1 MLPVAC
7 HPSLLFCFLTAGLH
21 ELEASILSTLLDVD
35 RSNMTTQN
43 AAWIHDARVALKD
56 SNTDFFKAR
65 PGRYWFD
72 FLLSATL
79 AYGSAT
85 VYLTAPLFSVAQFIA
100 FPLAVF
106 WLYRS
111 GSLIHEVAHLPGH
124 ELRAFKIAWNI
135 IVGVVTLAPSTFFT
149 THHRDHHSGKM
160 YGTPKDP
167 EYIVN
172 VFRPGS
178 IPSVLLYAVHVCLFP
193 AFVFLRFFLAPLTF
207 IHPKVRD
214 FTLRRLSSFTLNWKY
229 ERNIS
234 RLDRKT
240 FAAVELL
247 CWARATLILVG
258 VILGISLWTRIPLLY
273 VLGASTLLFNQM
285 RQLADHHFE
294 STGDPMAMPDHILD
308 SCNYTNRDF
317 FTWLFFPFAIK
328 FHALHHLFPSLPY
341 HNLESAHQHLTE
353 ALPADSPY
361 HGLSQPGWWSA
372 AAMTF
377 SKR

>member
-1 MLPVAC
+1 
-7 HPSLLFCFLTAGLH
+7 
-21 ELEASILSTLLDVD
+21 
-35 RSNMTTQN
+35 MTTQN
-43 AAWIHDARVALKD
+43 PAWIHDARVALKN

-65 PGRYWFD
+65 SGRFWFD

-79 AYGSAT
+79 AYTAAT
-85 VYLTAPLFSVAQFIA
+85 VYLTAPLFSIAQFIA
-100 FPLAVF
+100 FPFSVF

-111 GSLIHEVAHLPGH
+111 GSLIHEVAHLPAH
-124 ELRAFKIAWNI
+124 ELRAFKITWNI
-135 IVGVVTLAPSTFFT
+135 VVGVVTLAPSTFFT

-178 IPSVLLYAVHVCLFP
+178 ALSILMYAIHVCLFP
-193 AFVFLRFFLAPLTF
+193 AFVFLRFLLAPLTF
-207 IHPKVRD
+207 IHPKIRD
-214 FTLRRLSSFTLNWKY
+214 FTLRRLSSFTMNWKY

-240 FAAVELL
+240 FAVIELL
-247 CWARATLILVG
+247 CCARAAMILIG
-258 VILGISLWTRIPLLY
+258 VALGISFWTRIPLMY
-273 VLGASTLLFNQM
+273 VLAASTLLFNQM

-294 STGDPMAMPDHILD
+294 STGDPMALPDHILD
-308 SCNYTNRDF
+308 SCNYTDRDF

-353 ALPADSPY
+353 TLPADSPY

-372 AAMTF
+372 ASMTF
-377 SKR
+377 TKR